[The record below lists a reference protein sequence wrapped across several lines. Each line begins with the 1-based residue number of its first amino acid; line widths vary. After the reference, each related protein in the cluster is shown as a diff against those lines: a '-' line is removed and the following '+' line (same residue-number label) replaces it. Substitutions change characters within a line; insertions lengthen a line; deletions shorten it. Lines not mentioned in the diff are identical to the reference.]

1 MCVDLN
7 AIDNDIYVHTYVHTY
22 IANTF
27 CAQWKSSLTPITTF
41 PRLTALLCNS
51 SGSQEGQELEVRSV
65 KGAKPITLTWST
77 ACHTYPS
84 SSEEGEKS
92 GRKLPSSCFMFLVSV
107 ATSSSRPWWLAI
119 SVANDSKT
127 SSNLIGDVTSHDCHV
142 TVCNGNYSKCKF
154 LLLFSS

>member
-1 MCVDLN
+1 MP
-7 AIDNDIYVHTYVHTY
+7 
-22 IANTF
+22 
-27 CAQWKSSLTPITTF
+27 STTF
-41 PRLTALLCNS
+41 PRTTSLLCKTVE
-51 SGSQEGQELEVRSV
+51 EGQELEVRLV
-65 KGAKPITLTWST
+65 KGAKALPSLGVLRVR
-77 ACHTYPS
+77 HTYLS

-127 SSNLIGDVTSHDCHV
+127 SSNLIGNITSHDCHV

-154 LLLFSS
+154 RLLFSS